1 MRYIVEALDSSKNKV
16 AELSGMARASLR
28 EAVNGIALLSL
39 ETVEKTEWE
48 YLTAGI
54 AFLRL
59 RDRESAMYS
68 TFRIMESSKK
78 RRRERPSLTIS
89 ARHILADT
97 VDEVFDDAID
107 CINYTP
113 AELAGLVLDH
123 SSYGTGTVEPISTVP
138 FVRFEYESIF
148 DCLLRIC
155 TLTGGELS
163 LDEASGEIDILDSIG
178 SDNGV
183 IFRYGLNLKGAART
197 VSTTRLA
204 NRVYGVGGGNP
215 TLTLISAT
223 SSGGKKY
230 TVNTSSIAANG
241 LHEAVYHDP
250 TLEEV
255 VNLVSTP
262 ALDGTYT
269 GGLCVNWTK
278 TGSPTVSKNTVS
290 SCYLYG
296 KASQHVQSTS
306 DGQGIQQSVTV
317 TSGKIYSLL
326 AHVIITS
333 GTVRV
338 QVGDGASTYK
348 RAEAITGAGLA
359 TLRIE
364 NWKANNTSVIVKIFQ
379 EGAGSADFY
388 VDSVQVAEGARVK
401 PFTIGKSADT
411 LWSRTVE
418 YLNAHKDPEISYNV
432 DLVDLYG
439 DIRAGREADRFQLG
453 DTVQV
458 IDPTLDLSVETRVM
472 EREVDIL
479 HPWRVQVQLDSPSR
493 SLADVITALYQAQ
506 LEGIKHTRTAMA
518 ESSAAA
524 ETGSTRLG
532 FSNQAFRFFSTI
544 TVTGW
549 NSLSWS
555 AGTLRAG
562 DAYYAI
568 SSGSASGLAGSSTHY
583 FYFDRTSPTTLG
595 STTSIASAEGEDRI
609 LVFSVAT
616 TTSPTFCIVYPLGV
630 IHV

>member
-16 AELSGMARASLR
+16 AELSGMVSARLR
-28 EAVNGIALLSL
+28 EAVNGIALLTL
-39 ETVEKTEWE
+39 ETIERTEWE

-59 RDRESAMYS
+59 RDRERISYS
-68 TFRIMESSKK
+68 TYRIQESAKK
-78 RRRERPSLTIS
+78 RQRERPSLTIS

-97 VDEVFDDAID
+97 ADEVFADAVD

-113 AELAGLVLDH
+113 AELASLVLGH
-123 SSYGTGTVEPISTVP
+123 SVYGAGTVEPTSTVP
-138 FVRFEYESIF
+138 YVRFEYEPIL

-155 TLTGGELS
+155 MMTSGELS
-163 LDEASGEIDILDSIG
+163 LDEANGEIDILTAIG

-197 VSTTRLA
+197 VSTTHLA
-204 NRVYGVGGGNP
+204 NRVFGVGGGNP
-215 TLTLISAT
+215 PLTLNGAT
-223 SSGGKKY
+223 SSGGMKY
-230 TVNTSSIAANG
+230 AVNTSSITAYG
-241 LHEAVYHDP
+241 LREAVYHEP
-250 TLEEV
+250 TLEDV

-269 GGLCVNWTK
+269 SGLCENWTK
-278 TGSPTVSKNTVS
+278 TGTPTLSRNTNS

-296 KASQHVQSTS
+296 KASQRVQSTS
-306 DGQGIQQSVTV
+306 DGQGIQQTVTV
-317 TSGKIYSLL
+317 TQGKVYSLL
-326 AHVIITS
+326 ANVILTS

-338 QVGDGASTYK
+338 QVEDGASTYK
-348 RAEAITGAGLA
+348 RAAAVAGTGLA
-359 TLRIE
+359 TVSIE
-364 NWKANNTSVIVKIFQ
+364 NWKANNTTVLVRIFQ
-379 EGAGSADFY
+379 EGSGTADFY
-388 VDSVQVAEGARVK
+388 VDSVQVVEGARVK

-418 YLNAHKDPEISYNV
+418 YLNTHKDPEINYDV

-439 DIRAGREADRFQLG
+439 DIRASREADRFQLG

-479 HPWRVQVQLDSPSR
+479 HPWRVKVQLDSPSR
-493 SLADVITALYQAQ
+493 SLADVIAALHQAQ
-506 LEGIKHTRTAMA
+506 QEGIKRTRTAMA

-524 ETGSTRLG
+524 ETGSTQLG

-549 NSLSWS
+549 NSLSWN

-562 DAYYAI
+562 DAYYSI
-568 SSGSASGLAGSSTHY
+568 SSGSATGLSASSTYY
-583 FYFDRTSPTTLG
+583 FYFDRTNPTTFG
-595 STTSIASAEGEDRI
+595 TTTTITLAEGEDRI
-609 LVFSVAT
+609 LVFSVTT
-616 TTSPTFCIVYPLGV
+616 TTSPTPCNVYPLGI